1 MLLLSSFQKV
11 LVLVSPVLLRLVLP
25 GDVDIALPYGR
36 ALLFIAIAMLVP
48 LGIGLVVRLCACT
61 WI

>member
-61 WI
+61 WM